1 VTIDIEGHT
10 LIAAT
15 CRSCAKIRRFG
26 ITTPAVTLL
35 VTVGVTG
42 NKKPGVERMITDQ
55 QLVGVAT
62 THSSNTCPQ
71 SVGTSRFSIVSS
83 SCYGMIDFAFEVG
96 LVSTL
101 VINEDDFSELTKIQT
116 NPLRIIIIIIVVVVV
131 VVVVAVV
138 GILKL

>member
-1 VTIDIEGHT
+1 MTIAIEGHT
-10 LIAAT
+10 LIAAM
-15 CRSCAKIRRFG
+15 CRSCAEIRRFG

-35 VTVGVTG
+35 VTVGVSG
-42 NKKPGVERMITDQ
+42 NKKPGVKRMITDQ

-71 SVGTSRFSIVSS
+71 SEGTPRFSVVSS

-101 VINEDDFSELTKIQT
+101 VINEDDFSELKQNKKKNNCCYFIGPDKMGS
-116 NPLRIIIIIIVVVVV
+116 NGMLVP
-131 VVVVAVV
+131 
-138 GILKL
+138 